1 MVVEALPTYLCEI
14 QGVHQEIKRPS
25 HGYKLFMLNG
35 SLSHI
40 QRPEGFYPR
49 VHYAYPWGTAFEVIH
64 PAPLK
69 KELQKKY

>member
-1 MVVEALPTYLCEI
+1 MNLI
-14 QGVHQEIKRPS
+14 QLAKIPAIHQETLHPS